1 MQHRAAQAIENAL
14 VHHYNIY
21 PEAKVYKIEA
31 DFIRESEFAILIHAA
46 HFNVPLRYNVT
57 L

>member
-1 MQHRAAQAIENAL
+1 MQHRVAQAIENAL
-14 VHHYNIY
+14 VRHYNIY